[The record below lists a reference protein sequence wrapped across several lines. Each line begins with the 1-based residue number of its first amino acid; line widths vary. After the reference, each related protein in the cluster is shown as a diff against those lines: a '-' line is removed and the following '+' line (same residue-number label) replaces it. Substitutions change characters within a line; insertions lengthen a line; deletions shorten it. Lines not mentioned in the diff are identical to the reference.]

1 MFLSVQNRS
10 SEMSLSLTSMI
21 LAAWLCVLLAVVSAD
36 SEIPL
41 YRKVGDDV
49 VLKPGT
55 ISTTITNIMW
65 KHGPHIAIQWDGTEF
80 DYYRHFKV
88 RSRLNTTNGEMTIT
102 GLTQDDSGS
111 YTPEINGVV
120 KNATRLVV
128 IYPVP
133 KPTVGKLGKSC
144 GDEETSCILTCEG
157 NTTGAE
163 PVTYRWKSDNNV
175 TGSSKEQLIN
185 KDNSWAIEE
194 FRCELEN
201 PVSQMS
207 SDPFSNPFITKRLN
221 PPEGEP
227 NVSKGLIVF
236 MALLFTVL
244 LLVGVHRC
252 KAGVWFFQKESM
264 PWQKDFWRK
273 HGRTSRDAVSNGT
286 TAQDKG
292 QKDEET
298 AMT

>member
-10 SEMSLSLTSMI
+10 SEMSPSLTSMV
-21 LAAWLCVLLAVVSAD
+21 LAAWLCVVLAVVSAD
-36 SEIPL
+36 SETPL
-41 YRKVGDDV
+41 YKKVGDDV

-55 ISTTITNIMW
+55 TSGIIANIMW
-65 KHGPHIAIQWDGTEF
+65 KHGLDIAIQWDGTEF
-80 DYYRHFKV
+80 EYYRQFKV
-88 RSRLNTTNGEMTIT
+88 RSRLNTTNGEMTIM
-102 GLTQDDSGS
+102 GLTKNDSGL
-111 YTPEINGVV
+111 YTPEINALA
-120 KNATRLVV
+120 KNAIRLVV
-128 IYPVP
+128 ISPVP
-133 KPTVGKLGKSC
+133 KPTVSKLGKSC

-175 TGSSKEQLIN
+175 TGSSKEQVIN
-185 KDNSWAIEE
+185 KDNSWEIKE

-207 SDPFSNPFITKRLN
+207 SDPFSNPFIKKRLN

-227 NVSKGLIVF
+227 NISKGLIVF
-236 MALLFTVL
+236 MALLFIVL

-252 KAGVWFFQKESM
+252 KAGMWFFQKESM
-264 PWQKDFWRK
+264 PWQKA
-273 HGRTSRDAVSNGT
+273 RDAVSNGT
-286 TAQDKG
+286 TGQDKG